1 LEGKGLTTSLRYALR
16 NKRVWVAGHQGLV
29 GSALVRRLEV
39 EDCEI
44 VTAPRATCDLR
55 DGQQVDNFMQEVRPQ
70 AVFLAAARVGGIH
83 ANNSRPADFIYDNL
97 QIQSNVI
104 GAAHRYG
111 VEKLLFLGSSCIYPK
126 FAPQPI
132 PEDALLTGPLE
143 PTNQWYAVAKI
154 AGIKLCQA
162 MRRQHG
168 CDFIAVMPTNLYG
181 RGDNFDLQG
190 SHVVPA
196 LIAKAHEAKCQRRS
210 VLEVWGSGRPLR
222 ELLYVDDAA
231 DGIVFLMKHHSD
243 ERIVNLGT
251 GIDISI
257 HDLASLVCD
266 VVGFSGTLK
275 FDASKPDGTP
285 RKLLDVSR
293 LAGLGWTP
301 RTSLRAGL
309 EQTYRWYVDYF
320 LPTQKLQQRA

>member
-1 LEGKGLTTSLRYALR
+1 LTTSLRYALR

-44 VTAPRATCDLR
+44 VTAPRATYDLR
-55 DGQQVDNFMQEVRPQ
+55 DSQQVDNFMQEVRPQ

-132 PEDALLTGPLE
+132 SEDALLTGPLE

-196 LIAKAHEAKCQRRS
+196 LVAKAHEAKCQRRS

-257 HDLASLVCD
+257 HDLATLVCD

-301 RTSLRAGL
+301 RTSLRVGL

>member
-1 LEGKGLTTSLRYALR
+1 
-16 NKRVWVAGHQGLV
+16 
-29 GSALVRRLEV
+29 LVRRLEA

-44 VTAPRATCDLR
+44 VTAPRQTYDLR
-55 DGQQVDNFMQEVRPQ
+55 DRQQVDNFMQEVRPQ

-104 GAAHRYG
+104 GAAHRHG
-111 VEKLLFLGSSCIYPK
+111 VEKLVFLGSSCIYPK

-132 PEDALLTGPLE
+132 PEDSLLSGPLE
-143 PTNQWYAVAKI
+143 PTNQWYAIAKI

-162 MRRQHG
+162 MRRQYG

-181 RGDNFDLQG
+181 RGDNFDLLQ

-196 LIAKAHEAKCQRRS
+196 LIAKAHEAKTQRRS
-210 VLEVWGSGRPLR
+210 VLDVWGSGRPLR
-222 ELLYVDDAA
+222 ELLYVEDAA

-243 ERIVNLGT
+243 EAIVNLGT
-251 GIDISI
+251 GSDISI
-257 HDLASLVCD
+257 RELATLIGE
-266 VVGFSGTLK
+266 VVGFNGTIK

-293 LAGLGWTP
+293 LMRLGWQPKT
-301 RTSLRAGL
+301 TLRDGL
-309 EQTYRWYVDYF
+309 EQTYRWYVDYY
-320 LPTQKLQQRA
+320 LPNQKLDLQRA

>member
-1 LEGKGLTTSLRYALR
+1 LEDKGLTTSLRYALR

-44 VTAPRATCDLR
+44 VTAPRATYDLR

-132 PEDALLTGPLE
+132 PEDALLTGQLE

-162 MRRQHG
+162 MRRQYG

-196 LIAKAHEAKCQRRS
+196 LVAKAHEAKCQRRS

-251 GIDISI
+251 GTDISI
-257 HDLASLVCD
+257 HDLATLICD